1 MLSLGSIGRA
11 PDRSFPRTPS
21 TPGRPEH
28 LSAVLVFC
36 PYFCYYSNPSDVL
49 ISRGS
54 VWTGDYFEL
63 GGVLRPGA

>member
-1 MLSLGSIGRA
+1 MLSLGSIARA
-11 PDRSFPRTPS
+11 PDRSLEQRG
-21 TPGRPEH
+21 PGRPEH
-28 LSAVLVFC
+28 LSAILVFC

-54 VWTGDYFEL
+54 VWTGHYIKL